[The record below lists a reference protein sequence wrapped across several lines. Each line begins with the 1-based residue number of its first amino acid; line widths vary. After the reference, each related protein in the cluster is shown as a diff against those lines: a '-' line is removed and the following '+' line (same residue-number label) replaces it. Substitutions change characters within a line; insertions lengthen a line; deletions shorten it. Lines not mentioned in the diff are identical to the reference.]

1 MSSNRR
7 RWTVALLVLAL
18 PAGAVLAFAAD
29 APPAA
34 GPAAGTWERVAPI
47 FARACVH
54 CHGGDWPV
62 RGLSLDTHA
71 ATMKGATSGAVV
83 VAGSIEQSP
92 LVGRLRGTITP
103 AMPFDGDPL
112 PKAELEA
119 IEAWI
124 LAGAPAPAPETA
136 PAVPPAVPPDEAT
149 PPPAAPEGPP
159 APLRWRDVAPIL
171 KASCV
176 RCHQRKGVRGP
187 APEGLR
193 FDTWATTVGGP
204 RVAVVPGRPEASPM
218 LRAIAGKTR
227 KRMPLDGPPWLAPAA
242 VETLTRWIR
251 EGARDD
257 AGAPAPMP
265 VGSEVRLVGRL
276 TAPNAVDEVPFAPTG
291 ARTEKGVAVGA
302 LVEVRARVEEKGAL
316 RAERLRLRSP
326 SDGADDDDRRRD
338 DRSDDGGRR
347 GRGQDDGPGDDR
359 RGR

>member
-1 MSSNRR
+1 MSSNGRR
-7 RWTVALLVLAL
+7 LAVGVFALAL
-18 PAGAVLAFAAD
+18 PVGAALAIAAD
-29 APPAA
+29 APSPADA
-34 GPAAGTWERVAPI
+34 AAGTWERVAPI
-47 FARACVH
+47 LGRACVH

-62 RGLSLDTHA
+62 RGLSLDSHA

-83 VAGSIEQSP
+83 VAGSIEKSP

-112 PKAELEA
+112 PKAEIEA

-124 LAGAPAPAPETA
+124 LAGAPGPVPTPTPPAPPSPEATPT
-136 PAVPPAVPPDEAT
+136 PAVPDG
-149 PPPAAPEGPP
+149 PPAPS

-176 RCHQRKGVRGP
+176 RCHQVKGVRGP

-193 FDTWATTVGGP
+193 FDTWATTVGGA
-204 RVAVVPGRPEASPM
+204 RVAVLPGRPEASPM
-218 LRAIAGKTR
+218 LRAIAGQTR
-227 KRMPLDGPPWLAPAA
+227 KRMPLDGPPWLAPTV

-257 AGAPAPMP
+257 AGEPAPMP
-265 VGSEVRLVGRL
+265 VGAEVRLVGRL
-276 TAPNAVDEVPFAPTG
+276 TARDAVDGVAFTSEG
-291 ARTEKGVAVGA
+291 ARREDGVVVGA

-316 RAERLRLRSP
+316 RAERLRVRSA
-326 SDGADDDDRRRD
+326 SDGADDDHRGDDRR
-338 DRSDDGGRR
+338 DDGGRR
-347 GRGQDDGPGDDR
+347 GRGRDDGPGDDR